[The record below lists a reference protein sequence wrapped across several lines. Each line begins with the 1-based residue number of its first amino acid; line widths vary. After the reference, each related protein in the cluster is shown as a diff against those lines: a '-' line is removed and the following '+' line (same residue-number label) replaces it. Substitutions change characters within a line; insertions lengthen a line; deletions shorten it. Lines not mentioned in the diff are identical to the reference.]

1 MQGVVNRARTSHVI
15 AHRWAHMIR
24 DAGNLWQSAVV
35 CITHCLEMTNQET
48 TPMKNKIY
56 PTFDAAVADIPD
68 GAVFMSPGFGGVG
81 VPRNLLAALHRQGAK
96 SLTGI
101 SNNGGTKDD
110 KVDVGTLIAAG
121 QVKKMYCA
129 FTAATHPSQ
138 VTPFVQMYNEGKIDA
153 EVLPQGTLAERVRA
167 AAAGIGA
174 FYTPA
179 SVGTELAEGKEHR
192 EINGRTYV
200 LEYPLHADYAFIRA
214 WKADAFGNLQFRLA
228 QRNFNPIMAMA
239 ARITIV
245 EVENDIVPIG
255 ELDPDHIHVPGVYV
269 DRMVR
274 IPPDGI
280 WD

>member
-1 MQGVVNRARTSHVI
+1 
-15 AHRWAHMIR
+15 
-24 DAGNLWQSAVV
+24 
-35 CITHCLEMTNQET
+35 
-48 TPMKNKIY
+48 MKNKVY
-56 PTFDAAVADIPD
+56 QSFDEAVADVPD

-81 VPRNLLAALHRQGAK
+81 IPRNLLAALNRQGAK
-96 SLTGI
+96 NLTGI
-101 SNNGGTKDD
+101 SNGAGARGGKA
-110 KVDVGTLIAAG
+110 DVGTLVAVG
-121 QVKKMYCA
+121 QVKKMICA

-138 VTPFVQMYNEGKIDA
+138 VTPFVQMYNKGKIDA
-153 EVLPQGTLAERVRA
+153 ELVPQGTLAERMRA

-174 FYTPA
+174 FYTPT

-192 EINGRTYV
+192 EINGRMYV

-214 WKADAFGNLQFRLA
+214 WKADTFGNLQFRLA

-245 EVENDIVPIG
+245 EVENDIVPVG

-269 DRMVR
+269 DRLVR